1 MDKVILS
8 NYTAEQL
15 SAIISE
21 AVDLAVRM
29 IQEEGANQPKGES
42 YLSRKETSEK
52 LKISLV
58 TLNDW
63 TKRGILKSYI
73 IGGRVL
79 YKNNEVEASL
89 GEVKTV
95 KY

>member
-1 MDKVILS
+1 MNKLILTS
-8 NYTAEQL
+8 QEEL
-15 SAIISE
+15 IEIIQKTVEE
-21 AVDLAVRM
+21 AVKNSSPVVLKSG
-29 IQEEGANQPKGES
+29 QGETL
-42 YLSRKETSEK
+42 LSRKETADK

-63 TKRGILKSYI
+63 TKRGMIQSYI

-79 YKNNEVEASL
+79 YKESEIEKSL
-89 GEVKTV
+89 HQVRTV